1 MKVKLAATQMKCTWK
16 IEDNISKA
24 KELIFTGQFVT
35 AQEAYRIGMVNKVV
49 PDGEEVRAASDT
61 IRQIA
66 SRAAPLALSAAKQLI
81 NQGNDDLSI
90 EDGLKLERDAME
102 KLVGTDD
109 IQEGIRA
116 FQEKRQPK
124 YKGK

>member
-1 MKVKLAATQMKCTWK
+1 
-16 IEDNISKA
+16 
-24 KELIFTGQFVT
+24 
-35 AQEAYRIGMVNKVV
+35 MVNKVV

-66 SRAAPLALSAAKQLI
+66 SHAAPLALSAAKHSI

-90 EDGLKLERDAME
+90 EEGLKLERDAME

-109 IQEGIRA
+109 IQEGISA